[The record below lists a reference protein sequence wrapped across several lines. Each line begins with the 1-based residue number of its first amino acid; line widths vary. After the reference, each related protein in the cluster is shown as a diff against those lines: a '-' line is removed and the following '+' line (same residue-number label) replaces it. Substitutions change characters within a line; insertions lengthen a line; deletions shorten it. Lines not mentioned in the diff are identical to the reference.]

1 MIFVANVVRQRDQDS
16 LISDD
21 SYPNLSSFPP
31 RHWSLPMEI
40 LLPDQTTVDDIIF
53 WTTELSNPENEKIA
67 RAEADANLNQWQAG
81 DILCGSCG

>member
-1 MIFVANVVRQRDQDS
+1 
-16 LISDD
+16 
-21 SYPNLSSFPP
+21 
-31 RHWSLPMEI
+31 MEI